1 MPDYIS
7 LSNVFIDDILFWD
20 DRMFLNVL
28 GGAGVHALAGAR
40 VWSERIGLLASI
52 GKDFQQEHLE
62 ILNELNFDL
71 SMLKVLQNK
80 TTRAWQIFQ
89 PDERRVEIF
98 RDENNKVFQLD
109 LTSVELPENFKLVN
123 GCHFYFS
130 GSYEKALENISLLRK
145 LNPSMK
151 IIMEPS
157 IYQVDWSKEK
167 FIQILPEVDFFSPN
181 LLEGEKITG
190 QKNPKRIIDV
200 LLSWGAQHVSLR
212 MGDKGSMLGSE
223 TGSYQ
228 RIPAI
233 KNTIIDVTGAGNAYL
248 GGLMVGLC
256 EGKSFIESAL
266 MGAVSASFAMEQ
278 FGVCKFKDEMWTER
292 DKRLEEGRLN
302 LKLQGEKE
310 V

>member
-28 GGAGVHALAGAR
+28 GGAGVHAMAGAR
-40 VWSERIGLLASI
+40 VWSDRIGLLASV

-71 SMLKVLQNK
+71 SMLKVLQDK

-98 RDENNKVFQLD
+98 RDEKIKVSQLN
-109 LTSVELPENFKLVN
+109 LTLFDLPEEYKLIK

-130 GSYEKALENISLLRK
+130 GSYEESLENIRLLRK

-157 IYQVDWSKEK
+157 IYQVLWAKEK
-167 FIQILPEVDFFSPN
+167 YIKILPEVDLFSPN

-190 QKNPKRIIDV
+190 EKDPHRIIDA
-200 LLSWGAQHVSLR
+200 LLSWGARRVSLR
-212 MGDKGSMLGSE
+212 MGEKGSILGSE

-228 RIPAI
+228 KIPAI
-233 KNTIIDVTGAGNAYL
+233 KKTIIDVTGAGNAYL

-266 MGAVSASFAMEQ
+266 MGAVSASFTMEQ
-278 FGVCKFKDEMWTER
+278 FGVCRFNADMWTER
-292 DKRLEEGRLN
+292 DKRLEEGRMN
-302 LKLQGEKE
+302 LELQD
-310 V
+310 